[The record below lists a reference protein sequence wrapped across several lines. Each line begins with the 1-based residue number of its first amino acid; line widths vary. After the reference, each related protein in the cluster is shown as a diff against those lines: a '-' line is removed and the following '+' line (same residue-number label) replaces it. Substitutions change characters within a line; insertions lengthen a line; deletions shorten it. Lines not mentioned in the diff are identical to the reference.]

1 MAELVIL
8 GAYLPPAIAEDF
20 HIYRTFFQEVFKEEA
35 AGSSYQG
42 KASLHFKV
50 YSLISGLQFF
60 FAQGRLP
67 LSLLLFYPDLA
78 LPLESDLSR
87 LDF

>member
-1 MAELVIL
+1 MIL

-42 KASLHFKV
+42 KASLRSKA
-50 YSLISGLQFF
+50 YSLISSLHFS
-60 FAQGRLP
+60 LP
-67 LSLLLFYPDLA
+67 KDV
-78 LPLESDLSR
+78 SR
-87 LDF
+87 FLDFYSIQTWHFPSNQIFPS

>member
-60 FAQGRLP
+60 LP
-67 LSLLLFYPDLA
+67 KDV
-78 LPLESDLSR
+78 SR
-87 LDF
+87 FLYYYFIQIWHFP

>member
-42 KASLHFKV
+42 KALLHFKV
-50 YSLISGLQFF
+50 YSLISDLQFF
-60 FAQGRLP
+60 LP
-67 LSLLLFYPDLA
+67 KDV
-78 LPLESDLSR
+78 SR
-87 LDF
+87 FLYYYYFIQIWHFP